1 MTAMAWDERQV
12 RHRYADLGDV
22 RLHYVEAG
30 TGPLVVLLHG
40 FPEFWYSWRHQL
52 PALAAAGLHAVAP
65 DMRGFNWS
73 DKPPGVRNYRVEV
86 LARDVERL
94 TRACGATRAAV
105 VGHDWGAIVAWWF
118 AMLHPDR
125 LTRLAILNVPHP
137 AYTLEPG
144 LMRAAVPMWRQLLR
158 SWYVF
163 FFQLPWLPELT
174 LRAGGFASLR
184 RMLRRDPVRPGAFTD
199 ADIARYVEAL
209 AQPGALTATVNY
221 YRALLRHPGPSGL
234 RRRLRR
240 IEAPVLVI
248 WGERDR
254 YLEAGLAQPP
264 RRWVPNARVERL
276 PDASHWV
283 QLDQPARVNDLLLT
297 FLSPLTGRT

>member
-1 MTAMAWDERQV
+1 MATTTWNEQLAT
-12 RHRYADLGDV
+12 HRYADLGDV

-30 TGPLVVLLHG
+30 AGPLVVLLHG
-40 FPEFWYSWRHQL
+40 FPEFWYSWRYQI
-52 PALAAAGLHAVAP
+52 PALTSAGLHVVAP
-65 DMRGFNWS
+65 DMRGYNWS
-73 DKPPGVRNYRVEV
+73 DKPPGVSNYRVET

-94 TRACGATRAAV
+94 IRACGATRAAV

-118 AMLHPDR
+118 AMLHPER

-144 LMRAAVPMWRQLLR
+144 LMRAARVALWRQLLR

-163 FFQLPWLPELT
+163 FFQLPWLPEAAA
-174 LRAGGFASLR
+174 RAGGFAALR
-184 RMLRRDPVRPGAFTD
+184 RTLRRDPARAGAFTD
-199 ADIARYVEAL
+199 ADITRYVEAL

-221 YRALLRHPGPSGL
+221 YRALLRRSPWDL
-234 RRRLRR
+234 RARLRR
-240 IEAPVLVI
+240 VEAPVLVI

-254 YLEAGLAQPP
+254 YLEAGLAAPP

-283 QLDQPARVNDLLLT
+283 QLDRPERVNALLLE
-297 FLSPLTGRT
+297 FLCQ

>member
-1 MTAMAWDERQV
+1 MTAATPEGPQLA
-12 RHRYADLGDV
+12 HRYADLGDV

-30 TGPLVVLLHG
+30 TGPPVVLLHG
-40 FPEFWYSWRHQL
+40 FPEFWYSWRYQI
-52 PALAAAGLHAVAP
+52 PALAAAGFHAVAP
-65 DMRGFNWS
+65 DMRGYNWS
-73 DKPPGVRNYRVEV
+73 DKPSSVHSYRVEV
-86 LARDVERL
+86 LAHDVERL
-94 TRACGATRAAV
+94 IRACGATRAAV

-118 AMLHPDR
+118 AMLHPER

-144 LMRAAVPMWRQLLR
+144 LMRAAGVPVWRQLLR

-163 FFQLPWLPELT
+163 FFQLPGLPEAM
-174 LRAGGFASLR
+174 LRAGTFAAVR
-184 RMLRRDPVRPGAFTD
+184 RTLRRDPVRPDAFTD
-199 ADIARYVEAL
+199 ADITRYVEAL

-221 YRALLRHPGPSGL
+221 YRALLRRNPGAMHA
-234 RRRLRR
+234 RLRR

-254 YLEAGLAQPP
+254 YLEAGLADPP

-283 QLDQPARVNDLLLT
+283 QLDRPERVNALLLE
-297 FLSPLTGRT
+297 FLAPTKPGH